1 MPPALLL
8 IFLNMSKLILSLA
21 ILFISSAVFA
31 KAVGSDCTYKGKKLY
46 GRIKIVESFPDVKV
60 KIVSS
65 FADLKVKQV
74 QSFPDRCGLWQVVD
88 SFPDLKVQFV
98 DSFPNI
104 TIKYVE
110 SFPGL

>member
-1 MPPALLL
+1 MKKIILLICIALLTAAL
-8 IFLNMSKLILSLA
+8 E
-21 ILFISSAVFA
+21 A

-74 QSFPDRCGLWQVVD
+74 QSFPDRCGLWHVVD

-98 DSFPNI
+98 DSFPDV
-104 TIKYVE
+104 TIKYVD
-110 SFPGL
+110 SFPGQ